1 MYPCLLLT
9 RASGEEVENPFE
21 MCQNMLN
28 LARTLHMAKLFF
40 INGIMQKKNQ
50 KQFVQTS
57 LVISFGGRE
66 V

>member
-1 MYPCLLLT
+1 MYSCLLLT

-21 MCQNMLN
+21 MCQNMLK
-28 LARTLHMAKLFF
+28 LALTRQMVKLFF
-40 INGIMQKKNQ
+40 INGIMQKNQ